1 MADIKQ
7 AARWLQEGLVVRRNS
22 EDADPT
28 VRYKYDGD
36 WFVAD
41 EGDDEFEQGTITLS
55 DILAEDWEILE

>member
-7 AARWLQEGLVVRRNS
+7 AAEWLQEGKIVHRVS

-36 WFVAD
+36 WFIAI
-41 EGDDEFEQGTITLS
+41 EGDTEFEPGMITLS
-55 DILAEDWEILE
+55 DISGR